1 MLSAAPTVFS
11 CVASRNKRGSGYR
24 NPLSGILMSVSHEGS
39 TLSSTVNGTNV
50 LFLFSTSGALD
61 PTHTYF
67 RATGFQLRC
76 LSE

>member
-1 MLSAAPTVFS
+1 
-11 CVASRNKRGSGYR
+11 
-24 NPLSGILMSVSHEGS
+24 MSVSHEGS

-67 RATGFQLRC
+67 RATGFPLRC